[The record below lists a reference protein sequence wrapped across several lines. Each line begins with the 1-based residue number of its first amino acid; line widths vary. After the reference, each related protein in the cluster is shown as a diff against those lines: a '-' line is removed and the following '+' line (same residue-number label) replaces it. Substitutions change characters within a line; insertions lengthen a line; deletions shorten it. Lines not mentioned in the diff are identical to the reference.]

1 LTRSIVV
8 GPMAQTRAM
17 AAVAVAVGHLEV
29 SLSVLRWAGVRQ
41 STLEGETPVHQH
53 DVC

>member
-1 LTRSIVV
+1 V

-17 AAVAVAVGHLEV
+17 AAVAVGHLEV